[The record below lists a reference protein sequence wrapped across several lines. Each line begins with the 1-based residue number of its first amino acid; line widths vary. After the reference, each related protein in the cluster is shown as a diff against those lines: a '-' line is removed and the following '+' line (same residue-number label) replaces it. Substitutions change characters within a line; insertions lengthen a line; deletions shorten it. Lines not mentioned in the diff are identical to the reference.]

1 MKKLQIL
8 TAAAGIL
15 LALAGPSLAAQR
27 VTRGVDAYA
36 SATGSDWSGPYY
48 YGPEDTQCRPLNTP
62 LRSAAPQYERGQ
74 SVPYAGGQ
82 NLPYADRPYG
92 APDSW

>member
-15 LALAGPSLAAQR
+15 LARAGPSLAAQR
-27 VTRGVDAYA
+27 THRGVDAYA
-36 SATGSDWSGPYY
+36 SGDVSADRSGAYY
-48 YGPEDTQCRPLNTP
+48 YGPRAYGAQPLTP
-62 LRSAAPQYERGQ
+62 AQHQYSRSA
-74 SVPYAGGQ
+74 PYAGQ

-92 APDSW
+92 DPDSW